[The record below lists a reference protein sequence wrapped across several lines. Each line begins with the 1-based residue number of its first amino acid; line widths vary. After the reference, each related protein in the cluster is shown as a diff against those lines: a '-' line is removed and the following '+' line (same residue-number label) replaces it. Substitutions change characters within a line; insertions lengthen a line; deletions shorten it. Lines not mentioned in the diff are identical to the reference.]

1 MEKEIENGD
10 ERLREEES
18 KRGTLTHRKRA
29 RDKDSG
35 RWRMIEREKEGR
47 TDRQKDRYINT

>member
-47 TDRQKDRYINT
+47 TDRKIDT